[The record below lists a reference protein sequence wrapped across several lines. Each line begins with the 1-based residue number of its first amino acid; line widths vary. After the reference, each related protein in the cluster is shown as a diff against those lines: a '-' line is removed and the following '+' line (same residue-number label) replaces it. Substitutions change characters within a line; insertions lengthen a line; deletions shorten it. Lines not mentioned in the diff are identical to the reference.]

1 MRPDHYRTR
10 PDMSTSAESRFLATQ
25 SLGPR
30 YARDM
35 IPALT
40 ERAFRLLS
48 AVPVPGV
55 ILEFGVYK
63 GDGLVS
69 IARYARESLS
79 EVPPLFGFDTFAGMP
94 RSSVALDRFLAK
106 AWAPGSFGDASLED
120 VQRRLAQDGVN
131 ATLIPGEFKEVN
143 SLAEHGID
151 RVMLAHIDADIYEGY
166 RDALRLLT
174 PHLQPGSVLLFDES
188 VPPTEWS
195 SQSVRDHGQR
205 AVREW
210 ETESGLNL
218 HLIRFEWAVALCV
231 IVDEDYLHE
240 HWRVIDDLRKDNITE
255 SLKNIVKKI
264 LGRHREMRAIT

>member
-1 MRPDHYRTR
+1 
-10 PDMSTSAESRFLATQ
+10 
-25 SLGPR
+25 
-30 YARDM
+30 M

-48 AVPVPGV
+48 AVPVPGA
-55 ILEFGVYK
+55 IIEFGVYK

-69 IARYARESLS
+69 MARYAAQHLGK
-79 EVPPLFGFDTFAGMP
+79 VPPLLGFDTFAGMP
-94 RSSVALDRFLAK
+94 SSSVALDGILA
-106 AWAPGSFGDASLED
+106 ADWGPGSFGDTSLAAVRE
-120 VQRRLAQDGVN
+120 RLARDRVT
-131 ATLIPGEFKEVN
+131 ATLIPGEFKDVG
-143 SLAEHGID
+143 SLAEHGVD

-174 PHLQPGSVLLFDES
+174 PHLQPGSAVLFDES

-210 ETESGLNL
+210 EQQSGLNL
-218 HLIRFEWAVALCV
+218 HMIRFEWTVALCV
-231 IVDEDYLHE
+231 IVDENYLRE

-255 SLKNIVKKI
+255 SFKNVVKKV
-264 LGRHREMRAIT
+264 LGRHREARAIV